1 MIGTGTLVNAATV
14 LVGAGLGLL
23 IGHRLPER
31 TRQVV
36 TDGLGLVTLLIAA
49 SSAGAV
55 FDTDL
60 SAAVGGSAP
69 MLIVLAALL
78 TGGIVG
84 SLLRVEDRL
93 EGLGDRL
100 QQLGRRGGSTS
111 DEDARSRFV
120 DGFVTSSLV
129 FCVGPLT
136 ILGSI
141 TEGIGQGP
149 DQLLLKSALDGFAS
163 IAFAAA
169 FGWGV
174 LASVPTILVVQG
186 GLTALGVLLGD
197 FLPAAHI
204 AALTATGGLL
214 LVAVAMRLLAL
225 RPLPMQLKV
234 GDLLPALVTAPLI
247 TTLVVWVR

>member
-14 LVGAGLGLL
+14 LLGAGIGLG

-49 SSAGAV
+49 SSAVAV
-55 FDTDL
+55 SDDAFV
-60 SAAVGGSAP
+60 AAVGGSAP
-69 MLIVLAALL
+69 ILIVLGALL
-78 TGGIVG
+78 TGGIIG
-84 SLLRVEDRL
+84 SLLRLEDRL

-100 QQLGRRGGSTS
+100 QQLGRGKEETEAPSLFI
-111 DEDARSRFV
+111 E
-120 DGFVTSSLV
+120 GFVTSSLV

-141 TEGIGQGP
+141 TEGIGEGP
-149 DQLLLKSALDGFAS
+149 DQLLLKAALDGFAA

-174 LASVPTILVVQG
+174 FASIPTILVVQG
-186 GLTALGVLLGD
+186 ALTALGMALGD
-197 FLPAAHI
+197 FLPAAHL

-225 RPLPMQLKV
+225 RPMPARIKV
-234 GDLLPALVTAPLI
+234 ADLLPALVTAPLL
-247 TTLVVWVR
+247 TAVVVAFR